1 MTAIELMHSLSNLK
15 YVGIF
20 DYMEDK
26 VFMIKINQVI
36 YTGTVYFRKG
46 I

>member
-1 MTAIELMHSLSNLK
+1 MTAVKSIHSLSNLR
-15 YVGIF
+15 YIGIF

-26 VFMIKINQVI
+26 VFMIRINQAI
-36 YTGTVYFRKG
+36 HTGIVYFRKV